1 MVDAMMKQSGK
12 RGTILLLTQVYV
24 PDPASV
30 GQHLHDAAAELV
42 QRGHR
47 VIVYA
52 ASRGY
57 DDPSRKYPLREIRDG
72 VEIRRLPLS
81 SFGKKSIALRV
92 VGGLLL
98 MVQQMVRGLFVPH
111 LDRILVSTSPP
122 MCPIAALLISWIRW
136 KPIVYWVMDLNPDQV
151 IELGKVKA
159 GSAPA
164 RAMDW
169 LNRRILGRARKVV
182 ALDRFMAERLQRKRD
197 VAGKTAVMPPW
208 PHDDHMEMIDH
219 SENPWRTEN
228 IEGEKFIVMYSG
240 NHGFSTPV
248 KTVLDAA
255 LRMQDDEGMEFLFI
269 GGGVGK
275 KVVEETISKENPRN
289 VRSLPYQPFE
299 TLRYSLSAAD
309 VHLVSVGDDVVGVVH
324 PCKIYGAM
332 AVGRPILLLAPDPC
346 HASDIVKDNA
356 IGWHIPHGDV
366 EGAERVLREI
376 RAMPREELH
385 AMGERAQEA
394 IRRDFS
400 KAGLCGRFCD
410 VVEETV

>member
-1 MVDAMMKQSGK
+1 MSTHDAPS

-42 QRGHR
+42 RRGHR

-57 DDPSRKYPLREIRDG
+57 DDPSRRYPLRETRDG
-72 VEIRRLPLS
+72 VEIRRVPLS
-81 SFGKKSIALRV
+81 SFGKKSIPLRV
-92 VGGLLL
+92 LGGLLL
-98 MVQQMVRGLFVPH
+98 MVQQIGRGLLVRKV
-111 LDRILVSTSPP
+111 DRILVSTSPP
-122 MCPIAALLISWIRW
+122 MCPIAALVISWLRR
-136 KPIVYWVMDLNPDQV
+136 KPIMYWVMDLNPDQV
-151 IELGKVKA
+151 IELGKIKE
-159 GSAPA
+159 GSLPA
-164 RAMDW
+164 RAMNW
-169 LNRRILGRARKVV
+169 LNRRILGRARRVV
-182 ALDRFMAERLQRKRD
+182 ALDRFMAARLQKKRD
-197 VAGKTAVMPPW
+197 VAGKTAIMPPW
-208 PHDDHMEMIDH
+208 PHDDQMEMIAHGD
-219 SENPWRTEN
+219 NPWRSDHVADGQFV
-228 IEGEKFIVMYSG
+228 IMYSG

-255 LRMQDDEGMEFLFI
+255 LRMQDDAGLEFLFI

-275 KVVEETISKENPRN
+275 KVVDDTIASQQPSN

-346 HASDIVKDNA
+346 HASDIVKDNR

-366 EGAERVLREI
+366 DGAERVLREI
-376 RAMPREELH
+376 RQTPAEELQ

-394 IRRDFS
+394 IRRDYS

-410 VVEETV
+410 VVEEKA

>member
-1 MVDAMMKQSGK
+1 MVDAMKNQSGK
-12 RGTILLLTQVYV
+12 GGTILLLTQVYV

-57 DDPSRKYPLREIRDG
+57 DDPSRKYPLRETRDG

-98 MVQQMVRGLFVPH
+98 MAQQMLRGLFVPH

-136 KPIVYWVMDLNPDQV
+136 KPIIYWVMDLNPDQV

-182 ALDRFMAERLQRKRD
+182 AAREKARRRLAMAGVSHRVKAPVSFRIVKRKL
-197 VAGKTAVMPPW
+197 P
-208 PHDDHMEMIDH
+208 
-219 SENPWRTEN
+219 
-228 IEGEKFIVMYSG
+228 
-240 NHGFSTPV
+240 
-248 KTVLDAA
+248 L
-255 LRMQDDEGMEFLFI
+255 
-269 GGGVGK
+269 
-275 KVVEETISKENPRN
+275 VEETIPASGIQ
-289 VRSLPYQPFE
+289 SQ
-299 TLRYSLSAAD
+299 D
-309 VHLVSVGDDVVGVVH
+309 SV
-324 PCKIYGAM
+324 IY
-332 AVGRPILLLAPDPC
+332 
-346 HASDIVKDNA
+346 
-356 IGWHIPHGDV
+356 
-366 EGAERVLREI
+366 RV
-376 RAMPREELH
+376 
-385 AMGERAQEA
+385 
-394 IRRDFS
+394 
-400 KAGLCGRFCD
+400 
-410 VVEETV
+410 